1 MKIHQA
7 LALLDGKEQARRV
20 FNLLSFGKRSVVD
33 ITLQLRIAD
42 PRAVIRQIRDVGITV
57 QDEWCTTEDGKR
69 YKRYWVPTA

>member
-20 FNLLSFGKRSVVD
+20 FNLLSIGKRSVVD

-57 QDEWCTTEDGKR
+57 RDEWCTTEGGKR
-69 YKRYWVPTA
+69 YKRYWVPMA

>member
-20 FNLLSFGKRSVVD
+20 FNLLSLGKRSVVD

-57 QDEWCTTEDGKR
+57 KDEWCTTEGGKR

>member
-57 QDEWCTTEDGKR
+57 KDEWCTTEGGKR
-69 YKRYWVPTA
+69 YKRYWVPTV